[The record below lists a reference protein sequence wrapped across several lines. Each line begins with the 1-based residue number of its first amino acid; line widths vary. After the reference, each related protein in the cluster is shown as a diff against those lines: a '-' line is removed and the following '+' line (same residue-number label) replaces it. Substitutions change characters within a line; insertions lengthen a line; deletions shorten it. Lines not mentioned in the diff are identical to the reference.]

1 MCIWKQYFLM
11 EYHNLKTFVLLP
23 SWKVALYLPLD
34 ISISLLKT
42 LSFPLRVEFL
52 YYRKSPLPP
61 PTPSS
66 CSFHSDAFS
75 HFYLWLL
82 LQSCGICGESLQ
94 FSSVQF
100 SGSVVSDSATPWIA
114 ARQASLFITSYRS
127 SLRLTTIE
135 SVMPSSHLILCRP
148 LLLPPIP
155 LSISLFQEVNSSH
168 EVAKVLEFQL

>member
-1 MCIWKQYFLM
+1 M

-52 YYRKSPLPP
+52 YYRKSPPPP

-100 SGSVVSDSATPWIA
+100 SGSVVSNSLRPHESQH
-114 ARQASLFITSYRS
+114 ARLPYS
-127 SLRLTTIE
+127 SL
-135 SVMPSSHLILCRP
+135 SHRVCSNLC
-148 LLLPPIP
+148 P
-155 LSISLFQEVNSSH
+155 LSW
-168 EVAKVLEFQL
+168 